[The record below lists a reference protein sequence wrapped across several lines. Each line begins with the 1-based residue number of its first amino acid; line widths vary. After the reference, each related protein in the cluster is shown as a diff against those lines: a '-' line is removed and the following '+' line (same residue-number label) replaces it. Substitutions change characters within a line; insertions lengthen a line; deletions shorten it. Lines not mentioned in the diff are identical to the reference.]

1 METKNTENTSE
12 ALKVQISEFASRLN
26 PAASVRE
33 YTWGELCARLRTVR
47 RTAETRAEWEAM
59 PRGRRGAVKDV
70 GGFTGGVFAN
80 GRRGNSSAVTR
91 TLVTLDLDSG
101 GEYDP
106 EALIRQ
112 VAGTLRC
119 AVCGYSTHSHT
130 RRQPKIRLVI
140 PLARPVE
147 GEAYEAMTAALIR
160 RCGLTEYA
168 DPSTVERGRLFYW
181 CSASADAEVW
191 TASVAGPPL
200 VWNGGIPASA
210 PGTAGANS
218 KQAPGTVGA
227 NSKQGA
233 GMPPLHNSDPRERD
247 GIIGAFNRVYFPIQ
261 KAIDRY
267 LGGVYE
273 RHGEGRYTF
282 RGANSA
288 GGLTILD
295 GGLRAFSHHSNKD
308 PAARGRHSHDA
319 WGLVAVSLFGEGQER
334 GPAMLRLAMDD
345 PEVMAE
351 TCAVFDGIAEQEGAA
366 DAGPDPAADPAK
378 GRKRADALVLD
389 RLRDGRPQSHGFN
402 AKILIGED
410 PLLKGNISYNLFSEN
425 AEAHPGLPWFGLTHP
440 GAGDAQPWND
450 ADLSALCNYLAEFY
464 RFKGKDAVCDA
475 LDEVSR
481 RRQRHPVRQ
490 WLASLRWDGVPRL
503 ETAIIRLLGARDDA
517 ATREITKLWF
527 CGAVARVMQPGCKF
541 DYMLIL
547 KGPQGCYK
555 STFFGTMF
563 HPWFSDSL
571 DITDDKDTRQHLSGV
586 WGLEL
591 GELAGLKKASV
602 EVIKRFITQQQDRYR
617 ASYGRNMETHLRQC
631 VFAGTTNS
639 EYFLVDKENRRF
651 LVVTIEPELRAGD
664 DPARDIAAEKE
675 QLWAEAYHLYNTEY
689 KGRGLTLSRSSYAE
703 QTARNAE
710 VNLDRIDPLRQ
721 ALQDY
726 ISRPLPR
733 KWDSYT
739 IAERRVYYRSA
750 DLSEMDE
757 SQLMPRTFFSIH
769 EMCTEFWELKSPSEA
784 RARLGKM
791 CGSDWQKTLI
801 KYLRELGD
809 WKCKG
814 QVRLKH
820 SKVRVKRYELQSDI

>member
-1 METKNTENTSE
+1 MAYMETKNTENTSE

-33 YTWGELCARLRTVR
+33 YTWGELCARLMTVR

-147 GEAYEAMTAALIR
+147 GEAYEAMTAALIK

-218 KQAPGTVGA
+218 KQ
-227 NSKQGA
+227 GA
-233 GMPPLHNSDPRERD
+233 GMPPLHKRDPRERE
-247 GIIGAFNRVYFPIQ
+247 GVIGAFNRVYFPIQ

-366 DAGPDPAADPAK
+366 D
-378 GRKRADALVLD
+378 RK
-389 RLRDGRPQSHGFN
+389 
-402 AKILIGED
+402 
-410 PLLKGNISYNLFSEN
+410 
-425 AEAHPGLPWFGLTHP
+425 
-440 GAGDAQPWND
+440 
-450 ADLSALCNYLAEFY
+450 
-464 RFKGKDAVCDA
+464 
-475 LDEVSR
+475 
-481 RRQRHPVRQ
+481 
-490 WLASLRWDGVPRL
+490 
-503 ETAIIRLLGARDDA
+503 
-517 ATREITKLWF
+517 
-527 CGAVARVMQPGCKF
+527 
-541 DYMLIL
+541 
-547 KGPQGCYK
+547 
-555 STFFGTMF
+555 
-563 HPWFSDSL
+563 
-571 DITDDKDTRQHLSGV
+571 
-586 WGLEL
+586 
-591 GELAGLKKASV
+591 SV
-602 EVIKRFITQQQDRYR
+602 V
-617 ASYGRNMETHLRQC
+617 
-631 VFAGTTNS
+631 
-639 EYFLVDKENRRF
+639 
-651 LVVTIEPELRAGD
+651 
-664 DPARDIAAEKE
+664 
-675 QLWAEAYHLYNTEY
+675 
-689 KGRGLTLSRSSYAE
+689 
-703 QTARNAE
+703 
-710 VNLDRIDPLRQ
+710 
-721 ALQDY
+721 
-726 ISRPLPR
+726 
-733 KWDSYT
+733 
-739 IAERRVYYRSA
+739 
-750 DLSEMDE
+750 
-757 SQLMPRTFFSIH
+757 
-769 EMCTEFWELKSPSEA
+769 
-784 RARLGKM
+784 
-791 CGSDWQKTLI
+791 
-801 KYLRELGD
+801 
-809 WKCKG
+809 
-814 QVRLKH
+814 
-820 SKVRVKRYELQSDI
+820 